1 MSPMKWWRCGVI
13 SRRLHG
19 AGRPRDAGFTLMEM
33 MVGMTLMGVF
43 LTMFGGAITMMYD
56 SANKSE
62 SLNDTTAQLNQAFN
76 RLDNSVRYASAITA
90 PGKGAAP
97 ASDWYVEFQ
106 TSNTPTVVCTQLRI
120 NQATAQL
127 QQRTWTVANA
137 AASNPSGWLPLAS
150 NLVNGNAAAGVSQPF
165 AFIPAS
171 TTAPA
176 APYQGMQVLL
186 QSQTGGGTTATIST
200 SKSTFVALNTTA
212 TTPITGICAEWGRP
226 S

>member
-1 MSPMKWWRCGVI
+1 VI

-33 MVGMTLMGVF
+33 MVGMALMGVF
-43 LTMFGGAITMMYD
+43 LTMFGGAITMMYA

-120 NQATAQL
+120 NQASAQL
-127 QQRTWTVANA
+127 QQRTWAVANG
-137 AASNPSGWLPLAS
+137 AASPVSDWVPLAS

-176 APYQGMQVLL
+176 APYQGLQILL

-212 TTPITGICAEWGRP
+212 TTPITGICAEVGRP
-226 S
+226 

>member
-1 MSPMKWWRCGVI
+1 MSPVKWWRCGVI

-56 SANKSE
+56 SANKSQ

-76 RLDNSVRYASAITA
+76 RLDQSVRYASAITA
-90 PGKGAAP
+90 PGKGA

-120 NQATAQL
+120 NQASTQL

-137 AASNPSGWLPLAS
+137 AASNVSAWLPLAS
-150 NLVNGNAAAGVSQPF
+150 NLVNGNAAAGASQPF

-176 APYQGMQVLL
+176 APYQGLQVLL

-212 TTPITGICAEWGRP
+212 TTPITGICAEVAR

>member
-1 MSPMKWWRCGVI
+1 MKWWRCGVI
-13 SRRLHG
+13 GRRLHG

-33 MVGMTLMGVF
+33 MVGMTLMGIF
-43 LTMFGGAITMMYD
+43 LTMFGGAITMMYN

-76 RLDNSVRYASAITA
+76 RLDQSVRYASAITA
-90 PGKGAAP
+90 PGRGA

-120 NQATAQL
+120 NQASRQL
-127 QQRTWTVANA
+127 QQRTWTVANG
-137 AASNPSGWLPLAS
+137 AASNVSAWVPLAS
-150 NLVNGNAAAGVSQPF
+150 NLVNGNAPAGVSQPF
-165 AFIPAS
+165 AFNAAS

-176 APYQGMQVLL
+176 APYQGLQVLL
-186 QSQTGGGTTATIST
+186 QSQTGNGPSATTSV

-212 TTPITGICAEWGRP
+212 TTPITGICAEVAR